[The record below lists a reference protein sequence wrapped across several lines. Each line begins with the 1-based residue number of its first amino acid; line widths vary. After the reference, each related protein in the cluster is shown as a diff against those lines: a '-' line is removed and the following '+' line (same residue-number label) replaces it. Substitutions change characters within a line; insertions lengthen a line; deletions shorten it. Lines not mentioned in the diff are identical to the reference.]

1 MSAAALAWEGEPFLV
16 PPVHCWGLAPDHIS
30 HSMQPLVSVVI
41 LSSDRIF
48 REVVTASLARRED
61 LEVIAAREGAG
72 SLDLQSAPGIV
83 LIDAS
88 LDRPSA
94 LSRTWEVRAQW
105 PDAKIVAVGLDEEDD
120 QIVDFA
126 EAGALGY
133 VLKRATLDEL
143 VETIRRVQQ
152 GETLC
157 SPRILAA
164 VVARITSLSRLEA
177 EPPPPLAEPLTAREL
192 EILALVAA
200 GLSNKEVG
208 RRLRITVQTVKNH
221 VHRILEKLQCHRRRE
236 AVRLAYDLG
245 LLREPEAAS
254 LSAGR
259 SDLVKRDKRVDPF

>member
-1 MSAAALAWEGEPFLV
+1 VSLGALQRGGEPFLG
-16 PPVHCWGLAPDHIS
+16 PPVHCWPLYPDPIS
-30 HSMQPLVSVVI
+30 ILMQPSIAVVVVSV
-41 LSSDRIF
+41 DRIF
-48 REVVTASLARRED
+48 SEVVAASLSRREG
-61 LEVIAAREGAG
+61 LEAIVAPGGAG
-72 SLDLQSAPGIV
+72 GLDPQSAPGIV

-88 LDRPSA
+88 LDRQSS
-94 LSRTWEVRAQW
+94 LSQTWEVRTRW
-105 PDAKIVAVGLDEEDD
+105 PDAKIIAVGLDEEDE

-133 VLKRATLDEL
+133 VLKGATLDEL
-143 VETIRRVQQ
+143 IETIQRVHQ

-164 VVARITSLSRLEA
+164 VVARITSLARLGP
-177 EPPPPLAEPLTAREL
+177 EPPPREVEPLTARER

-200 GLSNKEVG
+200 GLGNKEVG

-245 LLREPEAAS
+245 LLTEPQEGPP
-254 LSAGR
+254 LGE
-259 SDLVKRDKRVDPF
+259 LGYVKKNKGELDPF